1 MRSASVPLTC
11 GLLALLASATPA
23 VAGGSDETTEQ
34 VLYDLTGVEYFGGP
48 PELFTILEVTA
59 GARLVEFRWENV
71 VLETYDNVGVPN
83 WGSEAVLGIEAIDNA
98 GETFSEYFFPFPD
111 ANSGPGPFGPVDGSL
126 DLLLVDMFA
135 DQSGHVSVLGGS
147 TWEDGSGLPAG
158 KYLSGILAL
167 VYAPIPAPA
176 ALALFGIAAMTSRR
190 RRR

>member
-48 PELFTILEVTA
+48 AELFTILEVTA

>member
-48 PELFTILEVTA
+48 AELFTILEVTA

-83 WGSEAVLGIEAIDNA
+83 WGSEAVLGIEAINNA